1 MSDAN
6 AVVEKGPEGNAA
18 PWQIRQS
25 EKVSYFVTHDSLN
38 QTVASV
44 IIDGQDWIS
53 GEKFLPHT
61 YDESGKPTIIKLVGK
76 EGGFASALGQ
86 GLEKVM
92 RDMVG
97 EPETQT
103 SEIDKS
109 PEMVEEKEVHFA
121 YDSKGRLSSVI
132 SYTKAGAI
140 ANGDIQKEVYFPSER
155 RMFQYDSKGRV
166 LTDVTYDLEDGL
178 EEQIK
183 KAVLYRYSEPKP
195 GTVRIE
201 EIEYHSIY
209 GHSEEFEQKYP
220 QTKGIPQIQT
230 VWVKDIDV
238 LSKRELK
245 KQRYETRGFPRFTT
259 DEHVQRYPQTTPLDQ
274 PRADNLWPHVDEFP
288 DSIELPTFIQPSQV
302 TGFEKSGQIP
312 LPKEQLITPDKKFL
326 LVEELLGQIESG
338 DNNLARQLVI
348 DLFEEN
354 IVLCG
359 GLAHPYTP
367 YAQEEGM
374 LKLRERV
381 SAYSPIKKL
390 IILIA
395 DLQGLHWTSYIKEK
409 WREGQHY
416 DRHSLDSE
424 MIPNFCTVV
433 LSEELE
439 KVQEATRQ
447 IADEGDHDR
456 QRVNSLYGI
465 AELVE
470 AWKPRDKSV
479 KK

>member
-6 AVVEKGPEGNAA
+6 AIIEKGSEGNVP
-18 PWQIRQS
+18 PWQIKQG
-25 EKVSYFVTHDSLN
+25 ENVSYLVTQDSLN

-61 YDESGKPTIIKLVGK
+61 FDESGKPTVVKLVGK

-86 GLEKVM
+86 GFEDVM
-92 RDMVG
+92 KKMVG
-97 EPETQT
+97 EPEPPA
-103 SEIDKS
+103 SESEHI
-109 PEMVEEKEVHFA
+109 EMSEEKEIHFT
-121 YDSKGRLSSVI
+121 YDPQGRLSSVI
-132 SYTKAGAI
+132 SYTKAGTV

-155 RMFQYDSKGRV
+155 RVFRYDSKGRV
-166 LTDVTYDLEDGL
+166 LSDVTYDLEEGP
-178 EEQIK
+178 EELIK

-195 GTVRIE
+195 GAIRIE

-209 GHSEEFEQKYP
+209 GHSDEFEQKYP
-220 QTKGIPQIQT
+220 QVAKIAQVDN
-230 VWVKDIDV
+230 VWVKEIEALQKRV
-238 LSKRELK
+238 LR
-245 KQRYETRGFPRFTT
+245 KQRYEKRGFPRFST
-259 DEHVQRYPQTTPLDQ
+259 DETVQRYPQVTPLDQ
-274 PRADNLWPHVDEFP
+274 PRADKLWPHVEEFP
-288 DSIELPTFIQPSQV
+288 DTIDLPTFIQPTQV
-302 TGFEKSGQIP
+302 AEFERTGQIP
-312 LPKEQLITPDKKFL
+312 LPKEPLIIPDKQFV
-326 LVEELLGQIESG
+326 LVEELLNKIESG
-338 DNNLARQLVI
+338 DDNSTRQLLV

-359 GLAHPYTP
+359 GLSHPYTP

-374 LKLRERV
+374 LKLSGRV
-381 SAYSPIKKL
+381 SAYTPVQKL
-390 IILIA
+390 AILIA

-416 DRHSLDSE
+416 DKHSLDSE
-424 MIPNFCTVV
+424 MISNFCTVI

-439 KVQEATRQ
+439 KIQEVARQ
-447 IADEGDHDR
+447 VADDGDKDS

-465 AELVE
+465 AELAE